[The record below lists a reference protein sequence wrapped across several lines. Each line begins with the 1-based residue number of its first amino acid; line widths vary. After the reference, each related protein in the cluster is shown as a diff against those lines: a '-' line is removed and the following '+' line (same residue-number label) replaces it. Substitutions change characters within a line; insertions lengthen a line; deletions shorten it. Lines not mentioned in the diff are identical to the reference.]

1 MKAVLRL
8 PSGPFLQDAI
18 VSLVDK
24 PAERKDMHRT
34 TTVMLRTYL
43 RTASAMAGIIQVG
56 AIGAIVFLR
65 IPASAME
72 SSGFRVWA
80 LAGIIVGTA
89 VVRQL
94 SRLAFQRAMQN
105 QVASVGDSRSPIVI
119 ASGCPLVTLVLLH
132 LKFAR
137 REFVVDRVTC

>member
-1 MKAVLRL
+1 MKAVLIL

-80 LAGIIVGTA
+80 LAGISSA
-89 VVRQL
+89 RQW
-94 SRLAFQRAMQN
+94 
-105 QVASVGDSRSPIVI
+105 
-119 ASGCPLVTLVLLH
+119 SGSYRGWPFNAQC
-132 LKFAR
+132 KIK
-137 REFVVDRVTC
+137 